1 MSNGI
6 EKLNKGLQDIFKLM
20 AARNKVLWEN
30 GTGWSSGSITVPDVD
45 KYNEFDVYLWTT
57 TSPVRCCLIDGRI
70 VGANMLPNVSPN
82 KHTSA
87 AISLVI
93 SGTTLTFQGAGTI
106 QHLPSGSHMT
116 LDTQSIRKI
125 VGVEPIPAKILSGAL
140 LNRLFA
146 PLMRLDRGCV
156 AW

>member
-1 MSNGI
+1 MNGV
-6 EKLNKGLQDIFKLM
+6 EKLNKGLQDIFKLI
-20 AARNKVLWEN
+20 AARNKVLYES
-30 GTGWSSGSITVPDVD
+30 TVGWSSGSITVPNVD

-93 SGTTLTFQGAGTI
+93 SGTTLTFQGAGII

-125 VGVEPIPAKILSGAL
+125 VGVEPIPAKILSG
-140 LNRLFA
+140 
-146 PLMRLDRGCV
+146 RG
-156 AW
+156 A

>member
-70 VGANMLPNVSPN
+70 VGAN
-82 KHTSA
+82 
-87 AISLVI
+87 
-93 SGTTLTFQGAGTI
+93 
-106 QHLPSGSHMT
+106 
-116 LDTQSIRKI
+116 
-125 VGVEPIPAKILSGAL
+125 
-140 LNRLFA
+140 
-146 PLMRLDRGCV
+146 
-156 AW
+156 